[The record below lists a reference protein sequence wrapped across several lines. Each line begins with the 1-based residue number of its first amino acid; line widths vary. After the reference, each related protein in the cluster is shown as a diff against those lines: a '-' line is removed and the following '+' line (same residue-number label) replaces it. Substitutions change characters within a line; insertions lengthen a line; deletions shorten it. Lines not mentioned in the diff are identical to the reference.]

1 MARGRLISGS
11 LGSSRRFRKL
21 TQLDSKLGEFCQAL
35 FPLIV
40 ASSDDFG
47 RLEGDAETIQLK
59 VFPASPRKER
69 DFGRA
74 LQLMAE
80 AGLIQL
86 YDVAG
91 DRFLQIIKFEQHQV
105 NLHKRTRS
113 RFPPPPGDC
122 DQFRGLPEVPGIRR
136 NGAQSAPGR
145 PQLPHEE
152 NGREW
157 NRKDLNGREG
167 NALPRAH
174 PDTLDSPDPPDY
186 PGLSGRSIPSSP
198 SSLADV
204 TGLPEGLDTGPAVAA
219 YWKTFHQIPS
229 IRTQEAIAIRV
240 TDIDAWE
247 EALAFWDGNSYRPES
262 VGKMLDKHDE
272 ILRKR
277 RGDGINGA
285 NAGNGN
291 GASKSGLSKPGAP
304 RMGERPVPIPKPPDE

>member
-1 MARGRLISGS
+1 MARGRLISAS

-122 DQFRGLPEVPGIRR
+122 DQFRELPEVPGIRR

-145 PQLPHEE
+145 PQFPHEE
-152 NGREW
+152 NGREG

-167 NALPRAH
+167 NALPRALS
-174 PDTLDSPDPPDY
+174 DSSDSPGP
-186 PGLSGRSIPSSP
+186 PGLSLPSSP
-198 SSLADV
+198 PEV

-262 VGKMLDKHDE
+262 VAKMLDKHDE

-277 RGDGINGA
+277 RGDGISGG

-291 GASKSGLSKPGAP
+291 GASKSGLPKPGAP
-304 RMGERPVPIPKPPDE
+304 RIGNRSVPIPKPPDE